1 MLTRFSTTNK
11 LKVNKLNN
19 KQKRKVLEMR
29 KLIFI
34 LSLALCSLFANAQ
47 QLEPNYHYSFWSNWN
62 IGAGSVYSKPFD
74 VTNWKF
80 DNGANIGADLR
91 LEKPLSNTWTVRLDV
106 YVPGF
111 IDYGKDRYG
120 NLLAGANLNLG
131 KYFYLFADGGLSLL
145 KTIGEYYRSVALA
158 GDCGLGSHIWFSDN
172 AKLYLEVGTDCVSK
186 IAKENAQPFGKLGFM
201 YCLGVTNKDK
211 ENIERLHEME
221 HNVPRSEYEKLL
233 AEKQE
238 CVNMLESTINDL
250 NNMRNCCQ
258 KNYEKYEQEIKNL
271 KNELEEAKSNVA
283 MPFSILFDKDSAKL
297 SKKALE
303 IIKQVAIEIN
313 RDGGNYTL
321 YGFGDYTGGDE
332 HNMEL
337 SELRANTVKDELVRN
352 GVEDSKLKI
361 VALGKTQYFG
371 TPESYVNRRVMF
383 AKD

>member
-1 MLTRFSTTNK
+1 MT
-11 LKVNKLNN
+11 
-19 KQKRKVLEMR
+19 
-29 KLIFI
+29 
-34 LSLALCSLFANAQ
+34 LALCSLFANAQ

-62 IGAGSVYSKPFD
+62 IGVGAVYSKPFD
-74 VTNWKF
+74 VQNWWL
-80 DNGANIGADLR
+80 DNGANFGVDVR
-91 LEKPLSNTWTVRLDV
+91 LEKPLSNAWTVRLDACI
-106 YVPGF
+106 PGL
-111 IDYGKDRYG
+111 IQNEHYDRYG
-120 NLLAGANLNLG
+120 TAMAGANLNLG
-131 KYFYLFADGGLSLL
+131 RYFYLFADGGIAVAKFGALH
-145 KTIGEYYRSVALA
+145 GNNYYFAA
-158 GDCGLGSHIWFSDN
+158 DGGLGSHIWFSNN

-201 YCLGVTNKDK
+201 YCLGITNKDK

-221 HNVPRSEYEKLL
+221 HNVPRSEYDKLL

-238 CVNMLESTINDL
+238 CANQLESAINDL

-258 KNYEKYEQEIKNL
+258 KNYEKYQNEINNL
-271 KNELEEAKSNVA
+271 KAELEKAKSNVA
-283 MPFSILFDKDSAKL
+283 ISFSILFDKDSAKL
-297 SKKALE
+297 NKKAQE

-321 YGFGDYTGGDE
+321 YGFGDYTGSDE

-352 GVEDSKLKI
+352 GVEDSKLKV